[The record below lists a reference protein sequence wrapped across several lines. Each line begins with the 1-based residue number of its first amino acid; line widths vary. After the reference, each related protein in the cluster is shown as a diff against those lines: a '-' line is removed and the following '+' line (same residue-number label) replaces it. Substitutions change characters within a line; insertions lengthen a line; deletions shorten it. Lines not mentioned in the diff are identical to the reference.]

1 MTRHLNQRLK
11 QQDTLP
17 GSKTPNI
24 PEQLQ
29 QPTKNTTRAHE
40 DPMPGSR
47 PANVTRLI
55 THVLSNQVTR
65 DTANSSLPI
74 INTSNPYL
82 KRTMNLIP
90 SMANPSDWNEPPAI
104 QQVKDTMSLGRSNTA
119 ILKLPKHSTNTLN
132 KNLQRLLNHSWGART
147 RSQSQE
153 TQIST
158 NTTTNR

>member
-17 GSKTPNI
+17 GSKTTNI

-40 DPMPGSR
+40 DPMPRSR

-65 DTANSSLPI
+65 DTANTALPI
-74 INTSNPYL
+74 INTSNPDL

-90 SMANPSDWNEPPAI
+90 SMANPSDWNEAPTI
-104 QQVKDTMSLGRSNTA
+104 QRVKDTMSFRGTNTT
-119 ILKLPKHSTNTLN
+119 ILKLPKHPTNTLN
-132 KNLQRLLNHSWGART
+132 KNLQRLLNHSWRPWT

>member
-17 GSKTPNI
+17 GSKTTNI

-40 DPMPGSR
+40 DPMPRSR

-65 DTANSSLPI
+65 DPD
-74 INTSNPYL
+74 L

-90 SMANPSDWNEPPAI
+90 SMANPSDWNEAPTI
-104 QQVKDTMSLGRSNTA
+104 QRVKDIMSLRGTNTT
-119 ILKLPKHSTNTLN
+119 ILKLPKHPTNTLN
-132 KNLQRLLNHSWGART
+132 KNLQRLLNHSWRPWT

>member
-11 QQDTLP
+11 QQDTLQ
-17 GSKTPNI
+17 GSKTTNI

-40 DPMPGSR
+40 DPMPRSR

-65 DTANSSLPI
+65 DTANTALPI
-74 INTSNPYL
+74 INTSNPDL
-82 KRTMNLIP
+82 RRT
-90 SMANPSDWNEPPAI
+90 
-104 QQVKDTMSLGRSNTA
+104 NTT
-119 ILKLPKHSTNTLN
+119 ILKLPKHPTNTLN
-132 KNLQRLLNHSWGART
+132 KNLQRLLNHSWRPWT

-153 TQIST
+153 T
-158 NTTTNR
+158 